1 MVKMK
6 ADVLKIVV
14 AAMSATLLT
23 GTASWVSFGQDKITR
38 PQMVN
43 YVEHHGPI
51 SSNTKNIE
59 RLEKICDRM
68 VTAQQQLLVEQRV
81 LITKVDAL
89 VGH

>member
-6 ADVLKIVV
+6 ADVLKIAV
-14 AAMSATLLT
+14 AAMAATLLT

-38 PQMVN
+38 PQLVD

-51 SSNTKNIE
+51 SSNTNNIA